1 MSYILMTKSEKMQ
14 IKKIHPS
21 KSFGLLFVL
30 LGISCLLFSFSASAQ
45 YRPGLLF
52 REDWKEIPPE
62 TPVTQDHVAN
72 TELILSLYGTA
83 KEGMRKSNHD
93 HPEDDPFYVWSGLCE
108 GNWGLSLKMKDSFV
122 DLSTFSKIKW
132 RTKQSGFRC
141 LHILLKLADG
151 TWLVSD
157 QCDDVSVD
165 WRIKE
170 FNVADIRWYALDI
183 ETMVEKG
190 AVEDPDLSKV
200 DEVGVSDLMTGG
212 GSVACS
218 RLDWI
223 EVYGRAVDR

>member
-1 MSYILMTKSEKMQ
+1 
-14 IKKIHPS
+14 
-21 KSFGLLFVL
+21 
-30 LGISCLLFSFSASAQ
+30 
-45 YRPGLLF
+45 
-52 REDWKEIPPE
+52 
-62 TPVTQDHVAN
+62 
-72 TELILSLYGTA
+72 
-83 KEGMRKSNHD
+83 
-93 HPEDDPFYVWSGLCE
+93 
-108 GNWGLSLKMKDSFV
+108 
-122 DLSTFSKIKW
+122 
-132 RTKQSGFRC
+132 
-141 LHILLKLADG
+141 
-151 TWLVSD
+151 VSD

-183 ETMVEKG
+183 ETMVEQG